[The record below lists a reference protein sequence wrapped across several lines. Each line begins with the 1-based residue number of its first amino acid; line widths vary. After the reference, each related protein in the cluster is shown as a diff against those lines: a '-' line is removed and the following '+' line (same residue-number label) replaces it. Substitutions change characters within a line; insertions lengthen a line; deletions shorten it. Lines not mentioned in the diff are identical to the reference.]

1 VVSKAWLDFR
11 LAVELNF
18 TNFKLAL
25 ERLSFL
31 VETIHTNSLSLQP
44 LTNSGFSF
52 IINRLISYWWAEKK
66 EMKKII
72 VAIDGFSSCG
82 KSTMAKELAREA
94 GYIYVDTGAMY
105 RAVSLFCLQNGW
117 MTETDINSEELKKQI
132 QSIRIEFKTNAEGKS
147 ETYLNG
153 KNVENEIRT
162 LEVANGASRVSTLGF
177 VRRELVR
184 QQQLM
189 GFEKGI
195 VMDGRDIGTVVF
207 PQAELKIFLTASPE
221 IRAKRRT
228 DEMKAKDEVVDY
240 EEVLANV
247 KERDDRDQNRAE
259 SPLRKAEDAVII
271 DNSFLTHE
279 EQRDILRTLFTKKTL
294 D

>member
-1 VVSKAWLDFR
+1 
-11 LAVELNF
+11 
-18 TNFKLAL
+18 
-25 ERLSFL
+25 
-31 VETIHTNSLSLQP
+31 
-44 LTNSGFSF
+44 
-52 IINRLISYWWAEKK
+52 
-66 EMKKII
+66 MKKII

-105 RAVSLFCLQNGW
+105 RAVSLFCIQNGW
-117 MTETDINSEELKKQI
+117 LSEADINTEELEKHI
-132 QSIRIEFKTNAEGKS
+132 QSIHIEFKTDAQGKS

-177 VRRELVR
+177 VRSELVR

-189 GFEKGI
+189 GLNKGI

-221 IRAKRRT
+221 IRAKRRF
-228 DEMKAKDEVVDY
+228 DEMTLNGETVNFN
-240 EEVLANV
+240 EVLGNV
-247 KERDDRDQNRAE
+247 KERDYRDQNRAE
-259 SPLRKAEDAVII
+259 SPLRKAEDAIVI
-271 DNSFLTHE
+271 DNSFLTRE
-279 EQRDILRTLFTKKTL
+279 EQREILRTLFAEKTL